1 MKNVLEG
8 LENKSLAAS
17 QLVTSCFLASLE
29 CVLET
34 GEEETRKMIVDS
46 GLDLRQYPHIK
57 ALVEECKKE
66 GI

>member
-8 LENKSLAAS
+8 FKNKSLAAS

-34 GEEETRKMIVDS
+34 GEEETKKMIKDS
-46 GLDLRQYPHIK
+46 GLDLSQYPHIK
-57 ALVEECKKE
+57 AWIEE
-66 GI
+66 

>member
-8 LENKSLAAS
+8 FKNKSLATS

-34 GEEETRKMIVDS
+34 GVEETKKMIKDS
-46 GLDLRQYPHIK
+46 RLDLSQYPHIK
-57 ALVEECKKE
+57 AWVEK
-66 GI
+66 